1 MNAPE
6 NNLLAERIESV
17 QSDIKDMKQS
27 LSAMANALNKL
38 AVVEERQTNAAQ
50 ALERAFGEIAKQ
62 HTVIA
67 TLSDRIRVLERTQE
81 SSNVENKGM
90 NEWVKRGIT
99 ALIALAIF
107 LLAQRM
113 GIIK

>member
-1 MNAPE
+1 MTAPE
-6 NNLLAERIESV
+6 NSQLAERIAAV
-17 QSDIKDMKQS
+17 QGDIKDMKQS
-27 LSAMANALNKL
+27 LSTMANALNKL
-38 AVVEERQTNAAQ
+38 AIVEDRQTNAAQ
-50 ALERAFGEIAKQ
+50 ALERAFGEITKQ
-62 HTVIA
+62 QTVIA

-99 ALIALAIF
+99 AMIALAIF

>member
-1 MNAPE
+1 MTAPD
-6 NNLLAERIESV
+6 NTLLAERIESV
-17 QSDIKDMKQS
+17 QTDIKDMKQS
-27 LSAMANALNKL
+27 LSTMASALNKL

-62 HTVIA
+62 HSTMSTMA
-67 TLSDRIRVLERTQE
+67 DRIRVLERTQE
-81 SSNVENKGM
+81 SSNVETKGM
-90 NEWVKRGIT
+90 NEWVKRALT
-99 ALIALAIF
+99 AMIALAIF